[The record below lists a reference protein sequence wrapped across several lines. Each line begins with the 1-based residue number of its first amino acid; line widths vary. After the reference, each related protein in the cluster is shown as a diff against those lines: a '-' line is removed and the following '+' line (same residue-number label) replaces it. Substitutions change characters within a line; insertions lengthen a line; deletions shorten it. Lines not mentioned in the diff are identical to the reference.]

1 MSSVSRS
8 STKLRAVL
16 FASLLALS
24 AFAGSEARAEDTKE
38 AMERFERGVSLYQAG
53 AYEGALLEFE
63 AAYKAS
69 GNFRVLFNVGLC
81 KMESRDPAGALL
93 AFRRYLSEGGDRVD
107 ATKRANV
114 DALIKKLELSVA
126 SLTVKSD
133 APPGTEVRIDDE
145 RVGTLPLAAPLT
157 VRTGRRKVSI
167 VSGAQRVDKTIDVMS
182 GESPSVEL
190 SLPTAQGP
198 VATAP
203 HTDEPPKKDD
213 SDGPG
218 ALWVPWTL
226 AGAFGAA
233 AVVTGVVAVGARN
246 DAETARATFGAA
258 QSDIDT
264 PNKKATT
271 FAAVT
276 DVLLGATV
284 ISAGIGTFF
293 TIRWLSRPSGAEKSA
308 KASGRPL
315 SGGSNPI
322 RKVELVPAGAG
333 LRLQGEF

>member
-1 MSSVSRS
+1 MLGLSV
-8 STKLRAVL
+8 
-16 FASLLALS
+16 
-24 AFAGSEARAEDTKE
+24 FAGSEARAEDTKE

-63 AAYKAS
+63 AAYKGS
-69 GNFRVLFNVGLC
+69 GNFRVLFNIGLC
-81 KMESRDPAGALL
+81 KMESRDPAGALS
-93 AFRRYLSEGGDRVD
+93 AFRRYVSEGGERLD

-114 DALIKKLELSVA
+114 DALLKKLELSVA

-157 VRTGRRKVSI
+157 VRTGRRKVSL
-167 VSGAQRVDKTIDVMS
+167 VSGSQRADKTIDVVS
-182 GESPSVEL
+182 GESPNVEL
-190 SLPTAQGP
+190 SLPTAPVP
-198 VATAP
+198 VAMPMPRA
-203 HTDEPPKKDD
+203 DEPPRKENA

-258 QSDIDT
+258 RGDIDS
-264 PNKKATT
+264 PNEKATT

-284 ISAGIGTFF
+284 ISAGIGTYF
-293 TIRWLSRPSGAEKSA
+293 TIRWLSRSSPPEKSA
-308 KASGRPL
+308 KPGARPSL
-315 SGGSNPI
+315 VGGSNPI
-322 RKVELVPAGAG
+322 RKVELVPIGAG